1 MARDGPAVGMTRL
14 YMRYSFES
22 RLTQT
27 VTAAFA
33 PCAVAQYVLKSNV
46 GVNEGEPM
54 VALPMHEALARFPAH
69 VETAREVDAV

>member
-14 YMRYSFES
+14 YNVMRYSFES

-54 VALPMHEALARFPAH
+54 VTLPMHEALARFPC
-69 VETAREVDAV
+69 REA